1 VSAVSGA
8 SGVKLRA
15 LDLHKRFTIRG
26 LLPGRPRR
34 RVDALVG
41 VDLDV
46 APSAIHVL
54 VGPNGSGKS
63 TLLRIFATLI
73 LPAGGQ
79 ATIGDI
85 DVVTDPSGARRAVGF
100 STGEE
105 RSLYW
110 RLTARQNLEFYAALY
125 HLPRRSPAL
134 ETALERADLVAEA
147 DRPVSTFSQGMAR
160 RLGLARALLH
170 EPAVLILDEPT
181 RSLDPE
187 SRDRFHHVL
196 QDLRDHRGTTV
207 LMATHDLAEAAELCD
222 RVTILRSGTVAGELT
237 PVDEASL
244 SAAFHTAVGVGH

>member
-1 VSAVSGA
+1 VSAVSEA
-8 SGVKLRA
+8 SGVELRA
-15 LDLHKRFTIRG
+15 VGLHKRFSIRG
-26 LLPGRPRR
+26 RLPGRPRR
-34 RVDALVG
+34 HVDALAG

-46 APSAIHVL
+46 GRSAIHGL

-73 LPAGGQ
+73 LPASGR

-85 DVVTDPSGARRAVGF
+85 DVVADASSARRAVGF

-134 ETALERADLVAEA
+134 DTALERADLLAEA

-170 EPAVLILDEPT
+170 EPPVLVLDEPT

-196 QDLRDHRGTTV
+196 NDLRDRRGTTV
-207 LMATHDLAEAAELCD
+207 LLATHDLSEAARLCD
-222 RVTILRSGTVAGELT
+222 RVTILRSGVVAGELT
-237 PVDEASL
+237 PVDEESL
-244 SAAFHTAVGVGH
+244 AAAFHDAVGVTP

>member
-1 VSAVSGA
+1 MSAVSAA
-8 SGVKLRA
+8 SGVELRA
-15 LDLHKRFTIRG
+15 QGLHKRFTIRG
-26 LLPGRPRR
+26 RLPGRPRR

-46 APSAIHVL
+46 GRSTIHGL

-73 LPAGGQ
+73 LPASGQ

-85 DVVTDPSGARRAVGF
+85 DVVADPAGARRALGF

-134 ETALERADLVAEA
+134 HTALDRADLLGDA

-170 EPAVLILDEPT
+170 EPPVLILDEPT

-187 SRDRFHHVL
+187 SRDRFHQV
-196 QDLRDHRGTTV
+196 LRDLQSHRGTTV
-207 LMATHDLAEAAELCD
+207 LLATHDLAEAADLCD
-222 RVTILRSGTVAGELT
+222 RVTILRSGTVVGGLS
-237 PVDEASL
+237 PIDEASL
-244 SAAFHTAVGVGH
+244 SAAFHEAVGVRH